1 MKRKAP
7 DSVSSTSGKRAHV
20 NDEDEDVLGDLDM
33 EAHAARQ
40 TKLRRGRVMTQ
51 GYESDESDNESGA
64 QRMRKTNERDHAE
77 DDGDDDMF
85 AEASG
90 KEEDDVSTTKK
101 KTRFLKLSAVSY
113 THL

>member
-7 DSVSSTSGKRAHV
+7 DSVSNTSGKRAHV

-64 QRMRKTNERDHAE
+64 QRMRKTN
-77 DDGDDDMF
+77 
-85 AEASG
+85 
-90 KEEDDVSTTKK
+90 
-101 KTRFLKLSAVSY
+101 
-113 THL
+113 